1 METGERDCGI
11 GIVFAGGD
19 GPDPRTLRTVLD
31 GLERCTAVA
40 ADSGLLL
47 AIAAGVEPD
56 FIVGDMDSLGD
67 ETLLSPYPAERV
79 IRHPVDKD
87 LTDTE
92 IALELLGGKGFERIW
107 IVGGGGGKL
116 SHLLAIRSLFERK
129 RFPLRWITSRED
141 VRCVASGETLET
153 AILPGDGV
161 SVLPLGEGPWQA
173 ESSGLKWPLNPV
185 NWDRGV
191 AAISN
196 VVVEGWLRI
205 RALRGR
211 FMVILEGICPQ
222 QWQQ

>member
-1 METGERDCGI
+1 METGERDRGI
-11 GIVFAGGD
+11 GIVFAGGEGPDSVTLRALLD
-19 GPDPRTLRTVLD
+19 GP
-31 GLERCTAVA
+31 ERRLTVA

-47 AIAAGVEPD
+47 AISAGVEPD
-56 FIVGDMDSLGD
+56 WIVGDMDSVGD
-67 ETLLSPYPAERV
+67 ETLLFPYPAERV

-92 IALELLGGKGFERIW
+92 IALELLWGKGFERIW

-129 RFPLRWITSRED
+129 HFPIRWITSCED
-141 VRCVASGETLET
+141 VRCVDSGETLET
-153 AILPGDGV
+153 EILPGDGV

-196 VVVEGWLRI
+196 VASGGGIRI

-211 FMVILEGICPQ
+211 FMVILERICPQ
-222 QWQQ
+222 Q